1 MLWWLFLLTANWTAS
16 SQPSHKLKM
25 PCFFGG
31 ILTAQLNCGRRSTS
45 PVETS
50 IAWSSAFVC
59 GVAKQALPAL
69 WSWRNLKLLSFK
81 KKKKKVHQCY
91 VTSSSKN
98 YKSKT
103 FVQVAAILN
112 WWCFVLFKQSWS
124 DHASELFPFFFFLP
138 GVDHIVLHSLS
149 FLLCLVAHI
158 NSTACYNKCNL
169 VTKKPDFISA
179 YTRWWLF
186 CHRRIVLS

>member
-1 MLWWLFLLTANWTAS
+1 MEEDQLHLW
-16 SQPSHKLKM
+16 
-25 PCFFGG
+25 
-31 ILTAQLNCGRRSTS
+31 
-45 PVETS
+45 
-50 IAWSSAFVC
+50 
-59 GVAKQALPAL
+59 KQALLGAL
-69 WSWRNLKLLSFK
+69 HLCVGLPNRLCLLYGAEGIWNYCPSK

>member
-1 MLWWLFLLTANWTAS
+1 MFLWRDFNCSVELWKKINFTCGNKHCLELCICVWGCQTGFACS
-16 SQPSHKLKM
+16 MELKESE
-25 PCFFGG
+25 
-31 ILTAQLNCGRRSTS
+31 IIVLQ
-45 PVETS
+45 
-50 IAWSSAFVC
+50 
-59 GVAKQALPAL
+59 
-69 WSWRNLKLLSFK
+69 